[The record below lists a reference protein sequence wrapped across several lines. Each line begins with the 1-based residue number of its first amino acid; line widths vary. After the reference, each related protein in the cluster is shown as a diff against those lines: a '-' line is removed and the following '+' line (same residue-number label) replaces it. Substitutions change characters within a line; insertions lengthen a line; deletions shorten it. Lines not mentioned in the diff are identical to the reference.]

1 MFENFELTKK
11 TGCREIPRFYF
22 CIMGSFQ
29 YVQVPCQSGEN
40 RQEILRN
47 FSTFN
52 LPFFGRFKRLSCVRD
67 MLPIRLHSS

>member
-22 CIMGSFQ
+22 CIVGSFQ
-29 YVQVPCQSGEN
+29 LMQVPCQSDEKQG
-40 RQEILRN
+40 EILRN

-52 LPFFGRFKRLSCVRD
+52 LPFFRRFKRLSCVCD
-67 MLPIRLHSS
+67 MLLIRLRLS